1 MTKVINKAE
10 NLADAILESEE
21 YEAMVK
27 AEEKVDS
34 DDNASE
40 LVGKVE
46 VLQKKIDNNK
56 NSEKLKKEMASLQQK
71 MWENEKI
78 KSFMQKQQAFSKL
91 MSSVDKKISQAISP
105 DHAEHEHEHNHD
117 HNHSHN

>member
-56 NSEKLKKEMASLQQK
+56 NSEKLKKEMVDAFATIARKSYQ
-71 MWENEKI
+71 WEI
-78 KSFMQKQQAFSKL
+78 
-91 MSSVDKKISQAISP
+91 P
-105 DHAEHEHEHNHD
+105 R
-117 HNHSHN
+117 

>member
-78 KSFMQKQQAFSKL
+78 KSFMQKQQKFNKL
-91 MSSVDKKISQAISP
+91 MSKVHKRINQKLSP
-105 DHAEHEHEHNHD
+105 KASEN
-117 HNHSHN
+117 NPK